1 MTRHVLMLDL
11 VDDPALIQRYEEWH
25 AAGAVPPVVVASIR
39 QAGVV
44 AMQIFRT
51 GPRLVMILDVTAW
64 FDPAAKAARDA
75 RDPDVQAW
83 ERLMDGFQQPLPW
96 AKAGEKWTP
105 AALIFDLAAQP

>member
-25 AAGAVPPVVVASIR
+25 AAGAVPAAVVASIR
-39 QAGVV
+39 QAGVA
-44 AMQIFRT
+44 AMQIFRS
-51 GPRLVMILDVTAW
+51 GPRLVMILDVTAG

-83 ERLMDGFQQPLPW
+83 ERLMDAFQQPLPW
-96 AKAGEKWTP
+96 ASTGEKWTP